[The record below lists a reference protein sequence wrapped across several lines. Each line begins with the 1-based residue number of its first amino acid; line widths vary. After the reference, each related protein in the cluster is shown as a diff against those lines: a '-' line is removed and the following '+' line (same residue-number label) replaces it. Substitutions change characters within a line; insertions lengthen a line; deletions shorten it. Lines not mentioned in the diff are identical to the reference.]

1 MQKTLAEFIGTFTLV
16 FLACGAAIIGSGFAG
31 LGQAGIG
38 LPGVSLAFGFALIGA
53 AYGIGAISGCH
64 INPAVSFGALIAG
77 RMTVAEFI
85 QYVIAQCAGAIAAA
99 FVLYV
104 IVQGKDGGYA
114 GGFATNGWGGPGGY
128 NMVSAFIFEA
138 VATFIFLVVILG
150 STHRASHGAVAGL
163 AIGLVLVAIHLVG
176 IGVTGTSVNPARSLG
191 PALIDALRGNG
202 AALGQLW
209 LFIAAPLV
217 GAAVAGFL
225 FRAELLFH
233 RDLPK

>member
-16 FLACGAAIIGSGFAG
+16 FLACGAAIIGGGFTG
-31 LGQAGIG
+31 LGAAGIG
-38 LPGVSLAFGFALIGA
+38 LPGVALAFGFALIGA

-77 RMTVAEFI
+77 RLSVAEFI
-85 QYVIAQCAGAIAAA
+85 QYVIAQCAGAVAAA
-99 FVLYV
+99 FVLFV
-104 IVQGKDGGYA
+104 IMQGKIGGYA
-114 GGFATNGWGGPGGY
+114 GGFATNGWGGEGGY
-128 NMVSAFIFEA
+128 TMVSAFIFEA

-150 STHRASHGAVAGL
+150 STHRLSHGAIAGL

-176 IGVTGTSVNPARSLG
+176 IGITGTSVNPARSLG
-191 PALIDALRGNG
+191 PALVELVRGN
-202 AALGQLW
+202 ATPISQLW
-209 LFIAAPLV
+209 LFIVAPLV
-217 GAAVAGFL
+217 GAGVAGFL